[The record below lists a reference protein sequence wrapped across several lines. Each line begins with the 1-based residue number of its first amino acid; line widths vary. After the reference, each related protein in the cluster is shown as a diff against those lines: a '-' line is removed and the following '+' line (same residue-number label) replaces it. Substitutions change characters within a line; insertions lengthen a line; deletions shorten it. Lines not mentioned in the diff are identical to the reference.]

1 MNAGKGRKAGSEG
14 QAIVKH
20 LGKQQVNSLF
30 THLRKIAQHP
40 LLVRNLFSHAQV
52 QSLVKVAHQRQVL
65 ICRNVHV
72 RMHSQQLA
80 SPYHRRIWRHCK
92 ALCHQWQHS

>member
-1 MNAGKGRKAGSEG
+1 MLIVQHCTDTAAQQWSTKNAGQGRKTGPEG
-14 QAIVKH
+14 QAIVKQ

-40 LLVRNLFSHAQV
+40 LLVRNLFSDAQV

-65 ICRNVHV
+65 FC
-72 RMHSQQLA
+72 
-80 SPYHRRIWRHCK
+80 
-92 ALCHQWQHS
+92 

>member
-1 MNAGKGRKAGSEG
+1 MLTVQHCTDTAAQQWSATNAGQGRKTGPEG
-14 QAIVKH
+14 QAIVKQ

-40 LLVRNLFSHAQV
+40 LLVRNLFSDAQV

-65 ICRNVHV
+65 C
-72 RMHSQQLA
+72 
-80 SPYHRRIWRHCK
+80 C
-92 ALCHQWQHS
+92 